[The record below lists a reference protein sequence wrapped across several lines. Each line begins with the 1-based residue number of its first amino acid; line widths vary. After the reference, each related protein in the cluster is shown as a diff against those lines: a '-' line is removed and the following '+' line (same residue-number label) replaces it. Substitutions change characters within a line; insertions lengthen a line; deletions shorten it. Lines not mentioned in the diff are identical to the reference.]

1 MAALITGILP
11 VLLFLGGLLFMD
23 SYKLVHRR
31 DLFHSMGAGA
41 LAAGASFGLNLLAIQ
56 GLHGDPVLV
65 RRYLA
70 PLLEECFK
78 AALVVYFIR
87 ADKVGFMVDAGIH
100 GFAVGTGFAV
110 VENLYYAWT
119 LGTTPIL
126 LWVVRGLG
134 TAILH
139 GSTTAVV
146 GILSKDFTERHR
158 SRGLA
163 WFLPGFAVAVAVHSL
178 YNHLVFNPLISAAA
192 LLVAMPLLVVAVY
205 ERSERATRD
214 WLGEGLDSDV
224 ERLELLMSGEERHT
238 PIGEYLDSLR
248 HRFSGAVLADL
259 LCLLRVHLELSVR
272 AKGVLIARAAGVE
285 LPADEE
291 VKANLEELRF
301 LEHSVGS
308 TGRLAMLPLLRTS
321 SRDLWQIHMLQR
333 GHRSG

>member
-23 SYKLVHRR
+23 SYKLVQRR
-31 DLFHSMGAGA
+31 DLVRSMGAGA
-41 LAAGASFGLNLLAIQ
+41 LAAGISFALNLLTIQ
-56 GLHGDPVLV
+56 TFHGDPVMV

-78 AALVVYFIR
+78 ASLVVYFIR

-119 LGTTPIL
+119 LGTSSLL

-146 GILSKDFTERHR
+146 GILSKDLTERHR
-158 SRGLA
+158 SRGLG
-163 WFLPGFAVAVAVHSL
+163 WFVPGFAIAVVIHSL
-178 YNHLVFNPLISAAA
+178 YNHLVINPLLSTAA
-192 LLVAMPLLVVAVY
+192 LLVAMPLLVVVVY
-205 ERSERATRD
+205 ERSEHATRD

-224 ERLELLMSGEERHT
+224 ERLELLMSGEEQHS

-259 LCLLRVHLELSVR
+259 LCLLRIHLELSVR

-285 LPADEE
+285 LPPDDE
-291 VKANLEELRF
+291 VRANLEELRY
-301 LEHSVGS
+301 LERSIGN

-333 GHRSG
+333 GQRGA